1 MGISLHSQK
10 LLSRGLAEKLVNMV
24 FNVNT
29 LSVKIKALKIVHRD
43 RI

>member
-29 LSVKIKALKIVHRD
+29 LFVKIKALKIIDRD

>member
-1 MGISLHSQK
+1 MGVSLHSQK

-24 FNVNT
+24 FNVNI
-29 LSVKIKALKIVHRD
+29 LFVKIKALEIVDKD